1 MFARA
6 NVRSSTYARA
16 MGSDNSTAALVALLE
31 HAPAGASGVHERI
44 RRERPEAILERELG
58 LFASAEIANART
70 RLHEWRRRGWS
81 VVSLLDDEYPMLLR
95 DTAEA
100 PALLFIAGAL
110 RAGDGRAVAVVGS
123 RKPTRGGCS
132 LAADLTRCL
141 AAAGYTVVSGL
152 AAGIDTVVHQT
163 ALVSGGRTIAVVGNG
178 LDHCYPSQN
187 ARLQQRIEREGA
199 VVSQFLPPTRPSRR
213 SFPARNAVMSGLTLA
228 TVIVEASATSGTR
241 AQARF
246 ALSQG
251 RRVLLMERLLV
262 NDWARD
268 LARRDGV
275 EVPRDAPAV
284 LDALERRDSV
294 AA

>member
-1 MFARA
+1 
-6 NVRSSTYARA
+6 
-16 MGSDNSTAALVALLE
+16 MGSDTSTAALVALLE
-31 HAPAGASGVHERI
+31 HCPTAASRDHERI
-44 RRERPEAILERELG
+44 GREHGAEAILERELG
-58 LFASAEIANART
+58 LFASAAIANAQT
-70 RLHEWRRRGWS
+70 RLHGWQRRGWS
-81 VVSLLDDEYPMLLR
+81 VVSLLDDEYPVLLR
-95 DTAEA
+95 GTAAA
-100 PALLFIAGAL
+100 PVVLFVSGAL

-123 RKPTRGGCS
+123 RKPTRRGCS

-163 ALVSGGRTIAVVGNG
+163 ALVSAGRTIAVIGTG
-178 LDHCYPSQN
+178 LDHCYPPQN
-187 ARLQQRIEREGA
+187 AHLQQRIEWEGA

-213 SFPARNAVMSGLTLA
+213 SFPSRNAVMSGLTVA

-251 RRVLLMERLLV
+251 RRVFLMEGLLV
-262 NDWARD
+262 NEWARD
-268 LARRDGV
+268 LVGREGV
-275 EVPRDAPAV
+275 EVLRAAPEV
-284 LDALERRDSV
+284 VDALERRDSV